1 MFNPA
6 YKLTEHRIIIEDTRL
21 KTIKEKFFNQS
32 ISMKNRLLTK
42 ESGRGLKIMK
52 IGVLVGGGD
61 APGLNAAIKAAVS
74 KAHEIGYDVVGIKNG
89 WAGLLELDTQ
99 PLSVDDV
106 EEIHSRGGVVLFTSR
121 TNPFKIENGPK
132 KVMANMKKL
141 KVDALVVM
149 GGEDTLGVAQKL
161 SEMGV
166 HVVGVPKTIDNDI
179 GGTDYS
185 IGFDTAV
192 AIATDAID
200 KLRTTAEAHH
210 RIVIVEVMGRNTGWI
225 ALYAGLAGGANLT
238 LIPEVPLGLNQVYG
252 LLKYRKQNGKAYSI
266 IVVAEGARVLK
277 EKEQILVATEE
288 RDEFGHPRLGGIS
301 RVLEKLIQ
309 ENTGLEARSV
319 ILGHLQRG
327 GSPTAFDRILAM
339 RLATKAVELIK
350 NKKFGEMASFK
361 ASDVVSVPLKEALKE
376 RKSVPPELYEMAKTL
391 FR

>member
-1 MFNPA
+1 
-6 YKLTEHRIIIEDTRL
+6 
-21 KTIKEKFFNQS
+21 
-32 ISMKNRLLTK
+32 
-42 ESGRGLKIMK
+42 MK

-74 KAHEIGYDVVGIKNG
+74 KANELGFDVIGIKRG

-99 PLSVDDV
+99 LLSLDSV
-106 EEIHSRGGVVLFTSR
+106 EEIHSRGGVVLYTSR
-121 TNPFKIENGPK
+121 TNPFKMENGAK
-132 KVMANMKKL
+132 QVIQNMKKL
-141 KVDALVVM
+141 KIDALVVM

-161 SEMGV
+161 YEMDV
-166 HVVGVPKTIDNDI
+166 PVVGVPKTIDNDLS
-179 GGTDYS
+179 GTDYS

-200 KLRTTAEAHH
+200 RLRTTAEAHH

-252 LLKYRKQNGKAYSI
+252 LLKKRHSNGKVYSI
-266 IVVAEGARVLK
+266 IVVAEGAKVLQ
-277 EKEQILVATEE
+277 EKEQIIVATQE

-301 RVLEKLIQ
+301 KVLEKLIQ
-309 ENTGLEARSV
+309 ENTGFEARSM

-339 RLATKAVELIK
+339 RLATRAVELVK
-350 NKKFGEMASFK
+350 EKRFGEMASFQ
-361 ASDVVSVPLKEALKE
+361 ACDVVSVPLKEAMRE
-376 RKSVPPELYEMAKTL
+376 RKSVPKELYEMAKT
-391 FR
+391 FFK